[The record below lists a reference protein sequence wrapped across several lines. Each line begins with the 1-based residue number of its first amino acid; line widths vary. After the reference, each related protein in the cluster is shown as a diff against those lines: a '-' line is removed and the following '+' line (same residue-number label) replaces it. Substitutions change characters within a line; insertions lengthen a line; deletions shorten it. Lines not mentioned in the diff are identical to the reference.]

1 MGGEAWDPIIY
12 FNPTTIGAFPKPEP
26 LFPVPYVMIFF
37 MFNGLNIGEYRIS
50 DNIIMF
56 FVLFQTEPFP
66 HGICE
71 FDRRY
76 PVDID
81 CSSRI
86 VDPLPYQWVKLGAGF
101 NGSSK

>member
-1 MGGEAWDPIIY
+1 MREDCSFFFILVELL
-12 FNPTTIGAFPKPEP
+12 TITVLIF
-26 LFPVPYVMIFF
+26 LFLI
-37 MFNGLNIGEYRIS
+37 RIEFL
-50 DNIIMF
+50 ITLMF

-71 FDRRY
+71 FDRRC

>member
-1 MGGEAWDPIIY
+1 M
-12 FNPTTIGAFPKPEP
+12 
-26 LFPVPYVMIFF
+26 L
-37 MFNGLNIGEYRIS
+37 
-50 DNIIMF
+50 

-66 HGICE
+66 HSICE
-71 FDRRY
+71 FDRRC
-76 PVDID
+76 PIDID